1 MRILILCASLVGG
14 GCATFGGSGVTQ
26 IVSEPPG
33 ALVRVEGASEC
44 QTPCTVKFESPRE
57 VTIAKVGYKAQRLR
71 IGPDQSKVKV
81 TLELAVETEEIETN
95 TLPEVR

>member
-1 MRILILCASLVGG
+1 MRILILCASLAAG

-33 ALVRVEGASEC
+33 ALVRVEGAGEC
-44 QTPCTVKFESPRE
+44 ETPCTVKFESPRE

-81 TLELAVETEEIETN
+81 TLELAAPTGEVEETKM
-95 TLPEVR
+95 PEL

>member
-1 MRILILCASLVGG
+1 MRILILCASLAAG
-14 GCATFGGSGVTQ
+14 GCATFGSGVTQ

-33 ALVRVEGASEC
+33 ALVRVEGAGEC

-57 VTIAKVGYKAQRLR
+57 VTIAKVGYKARRLR

-81 TLELAVETEEIETN
+81 TLELAVETKEIETN
-95 TLPEVR
+95 TLPEVE